1 MYLWINKLEIKL
13 GDISCPIILS
23 HTHCWCFFASQQLA
37 APPFFT
43 LESLF
48 DSWEKVMISTLLWT
62 SRFLFVYPPV
72 FPLKKQFIWTFSKS
86 LKQQPVLFFFFFLR
100 FTIQI
105 GIFLLPKTTFILG
118 LPMWHSSKE
127 SACNAGDPASITG
140 SRRSPEKGMTIHS
153 SILAWRILWVEEPD
167 SYSPWGHQESDTWLT
182 LLLLHLF

>member
-13 GDISCPIILS
+13 GDISCHIIPS

-86 LKQQPVLFFFFFLR
+86 LKQQPVLFFFFWGLQSWLAF
-100 FTIQI
+100 FYC
-105 GIFLLPKTTFILG
+105 PK
-118 LPMWHSSKE
+118 
-127 SACNAGDPASITG
+127 
-140 SRRSPEKGMTIHS
+140 
-153 SILAWRILWVEEPD
+153 
-167 SYSPWGHQESDTWLT
+167 
-182 LLLLHLF
+182 LHLFWGFPCDTVVKNLPAMQETRLQSLGQEDPLRRVWQSTPVFLPGESYG